1 MQRLAFSPQHAAS
14 HASFFASLHLFP
26 AERFPL
32 RLTDCSLPLILP
44 HSLRVQY
51 DENAQPDRAFWP
63 FLTDAPDDEDAFAP
77 ILSSLAR
84 CRLDATRIPQFYEHS
99 PYGFTGKK
107 PQPVLPL
114 GARVAVRLTLRNPL
128 QETLVCEKAVLIATG
143 AQAEETQFELA
154 PQAEQ
159 EVCFLLTMAQE
170 GECHITA
177 VEFTLRGGDSGEG
190 GESGEGGDSVE
201 GGEGGNDA
209 SKVER
214 VVVRQ
219 ALRARGRRLNQT
231 AEQRRRCVY
240 GEESCLCLRV
250 RKEAVRASC
259 ELQGLKPAFFFSEL
273 AALPLSLT
281 NRGTAPLT
289 AAFLLTNN
297 YHWFVAQ
304 QDAQAVAA
312 LTNSQQALPATD
324 FAQVYSLLRPGQTLA
339 PGETITVPTYL
350 HLPEGNGC
358 AFLREE
364 GPHTFYSLQCV
375 LLLGATTTAITDNTS
390 NTDNTW
396 RMVRVRREVELKP
409 LLDTKCSVVLD
420 RKDVLFFKVVAENVA
435 EEEIEEISVGVWGES
450 EK

>member
-32 RLTDCSLPLILP
+32 HLTDCSLPLLLP

-51 DENAQPDRAFWP
+51 DENAHPDRAFWS
-63 FLTDAPDDEDAFAP
+63 FLSDAPDDEDAFAP
-77 ILSSLAR
+77 ILGSLAR
-84 CRLDATRIPQFYEHS
+84 CRLDAARIPQFYEHS
-99 PYGFTGKK
+99 PYGFAGKK

-128 QETLVCEKAVLIATG
+128 QETLVCERAVLIASG
-143 AQAEETQFELA
+143 AQAEETQFKLA

-159 EVCFLLTMAQE
+159 EVCFLLTLAQE

-177 VEFTLRGGDSGEG
+177 VEFTLRGV
-190 GESGEGGDSVE
+190 EGGDDGGVE
-201 GGEGGNDA
+201 GGDEGGGDDA
-209 SKVER
+209 NKAER

-231 AEQRRRCVY
+231 AEQRHRCVY

-250 RKEAVRASC
+250 QKEAVRASC

-375 LLLGATTTAITDNTS
+375 LLLGATTITDNS
-390 NTDNTW
+390 NATDNTW

-435 EEEIEEISVGVWGES
+435 EEEIEEISVGMWGES

>member
-1 MQRLAFSPQHAAS
+1 M
-14 HASFFASLHLFP
+14 
-26 AERFPL
+26 
-32 RLTDCSLPLILP
+32 
-44 HSLRVQY
+44 
-51 DENAQPDRAFWP
+51 
-63 FLTDAPDDEDAFAP
+63 
-77 ILSSLAR
+77 
-84 CRLDATRIPQFYEHS
+84 
-99 PYGFTGKK
+99 
-107 PQPVLPL
+107 
-114 GARVAVRLTLRNPL
+114 
-128 QETLVCEKAVLIATG
+128 
-143 AQAEETQFELA
+143 
-154 PQAEQ
+154 
-159 EVCFLLTMAQE
+159 
-170 GECHITA
+170 
-177 VEFTLRGGDSGEG
+177 
-190 GESGEGGDSVE
+190 
-201 GGEGGNDA
+201 
-209 SKVER
+209 
-214 VVVRQ
+214 VRQ

-250 RKEAVRASC
+250 QKEAVRASC
-259 ELQGLKPAFFFSEL
+259 ELQSLKPAFFFSEL

-339 PGETITVPTYL
+339 PGESITVPTYL

-375 LLLGATTTAITDNTS
+375 LLLGATTITDNS
-390 NTDNTW
+390 NATDNTW

-435 EEEIEEISVGVWGES
+435 EEEIEEISVGMWGES